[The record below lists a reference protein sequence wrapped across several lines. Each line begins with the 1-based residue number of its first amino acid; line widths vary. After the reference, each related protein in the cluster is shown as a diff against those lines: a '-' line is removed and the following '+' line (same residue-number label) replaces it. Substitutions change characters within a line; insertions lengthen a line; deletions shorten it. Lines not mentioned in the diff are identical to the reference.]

1 MANIRANP
9 LRVAGRSRGC
19 RLPEQVKRRMYALID
34 KKKLTDGEIARKL
47 GVSGPTVGKARV
59 AKGFQVV
66 DNIHTTKGLAAS
78 ISAQIRMRYAKAPM
92 AERIAAWKKMLGA
105 KALAEKAISVQTND
119 DAIIRLSNQLEEL
132 NNAIRAMRYLV
143 PKSVW

>member
-1 MANIRANP
+1 MD
-9 LRVAGRSRGC
+9 
-19 RLPEQVKRRMYALID
+19 ALICQRI
-34 KKKLTDGEIARKL
+34 LTDGEIARKL

-66 DNIHTTKGLAAS
+66 NNSHTTKQLATS
-78 ISAQIRMRYAKAPM
+78 ISAQIRMRYAKAPR

-105 KALAEKAISVQTND
+105 KALAEKAISMQTND
-119 DAIIRLSNQLEEL
+119 DAIIRLSDKLEEL

>member
-1 MANIRANP
+1 MG
-9 LRVAGRSRGC
+9 V
-19 RLPEQVKRRMYALID
+19 LID
-34 KKKLTDGEIARKL
+34 QRILTDGEIAREL

-59 AKGFQVV
+59 AKGLQVV
-66 DNIHTTKGLAAS
+66 DNIHTTKQLATS
-78 ISAQIRMRYAKAPM
+78 ISAQIRMRYARAPM
-92 AERIAAWKKMLGA
+92 AERIAVWKKMLSA

-119 DAIIRLSNQLEEL
+119 DAIMRLSNQLEEL